1 MFNGKCKI
9 WREGDKLHAIM
20 NLQTPTGPL
29 EWKDQI
35 PADLDDASAHP
46 RIVSKAKYVA
56 GFFPTKDMVGSDAY
70 SAAERLYDDASKPE
84 TRDAA
89 LAAIHEIHSSAQ
101 SGDDNACDVGYALD
115 RIVAS
120 RAEIV
125 GARILKKL
133 GKRLKGAGKIAAG
146 VAFPPYGAYQLAKAA
161 KKNPKIAKKVASIAA
176 IAAFPPAALALKMR
190 SKGGKSAS
198 IVEAEAMR
206 AKAEEAI
213 QNIEQA
219 EEIQQAAYEETGDP
233 DAFAPAS
240 YDEGYTGDTDQAYDS
255 EEEEFVG
262 LALYR
267 DGATYED
274 TTEEEVAGL
283 FDVAKAIGRKIDPSR
298 PGSPYRS
305 GLAAIPGIGP
315 AIKSSLDLLDA
326 AKKGQKE
333 AADKIKTI
341 KDLASAGVPKAKEAE
356 ANLKTAQELSKKME
370 REVVKDVNPGKKA
383 WFPGFGI
390 YACGARS

>member
-9 WREGDKLHAIM
+9 WREGDKLHAVM

-29 EWKDQI
+29 EWKDEVS
-35 PADLDDASAHP
+35 ADLDDASAHP

-56 GFFPTKDMVGSDAY
+56 GFFPTEEMVGSNAY
-70 SAAERLYDDASKPE
+70 SAAERLYDDAAKPE

-89 LAAIHEIHSSAQ
+89 LASIREIQNAAA
-101 SGDDNACDVGYALD
+101 SGDEEACDVGYALD

-120 RAEIV
+120 RAEVI
-125 GARILKKL
+125 GARILKKI
-133 GKRLKGAGKIAAG
+133 GKKFKKAGKVAAG

-161 KKNPKIAKKVASIAA
+161 KRNPAMVRKIKTIAT
-176 IAAFPPAALALKMR
+176 IAAFPPAALALKMKSR
-190 SKGGKSAS
+190 TGKPAS
-198 IVEAEAMR
+198 LAAAQEMQ
-206 AKAEEAI
+206 AKAQEALE
-213 QNIEQA
+213 NIEQA
-219 EEIQQAAYEETGDP
+219 EEIQEAAYEETGDY

-240 YDEGYTGDTDQAYDS
+240 YSDDYSGDPGEPQDS
-255 EEEEFVG
+255 EESEFIG

-274 TTEEEVAGL
+274 TTEEEVSGL
-283 FDVAKAIGRKIDPSR
+283 LSIAKAVGRKIDPSR
-298 PGSPYRS
+298 PNSPYRS

-333 AADKIKTI
+333 AMDKVKAI
-341 KDLASAGVPKAKEAE
+341 KDLSAAGVDKAKAAE
-356 ANLKTAQELSKKME
+356 KNLRTAQELSKKME
-370 REVVKDVNPGKKA
+370 REVASELNPGKKT
-383 WFPGFGI
+383 WFPGFNL
-390 YACGARS
+390 YRDGARS